1 MELHDAVNQIA
12 QIRQHLA
19 ASTTFRGYRPATTAF
34 TGFVAL
40 GAAVVQCI
48 VLPKFD
54 SNPLLYVD
62 IWVTAA
68 IISIIVVGAELVLWA
83 KRSPSH
89 MRSEMT
95 VAAIHQF
102 APCIVAGGLLTLI
115 ICRSQGQVIWMLA
128 GLWPILFGIGMFAS
142 VKMVGKG
149 LNIVGGFYL
158 LAGLLILSRGPV
170 GAFNPWYMG
179 GTFGVGQL
187 MSAIILYL
195 KRREIEKAV
204 EDEVE

>member
-12 QIRQHLA
+12 EIRQQLA
-19 ASTTFRGYRPATTAF
+19 RSTTFRGYRPATTAF
-34 TGFVAL
+34 TGFVAI
-40 GAAVVQCI
+40 GAAIVQSI
-48 VLPKFD
+48 ILPDYD
-54 SNPLLYVD
+54 SKPLLYVD
-62 IWVTAA
+62 IWVSAA
-68 IISIIVVGAELVLWA
+68 VISIAVVGAELVLWA

-102 APCIVAGGLLTLI
+102 APCLVAGGLLTLI
-115 ICRSQGQVIWMLA
+115 ICNTRGDVIWMLA

-170 GAFNPWYMG
+170 LVFNPWYMG
-179 GTFGVGQL
+179 GTFAIGQL
-187 MSAIILYL
+187 MAAAIIYL
-195 KRREIEKAV
+195 KHKEIQKAP
-204 EDEVE
+204 ENEVE